1 MTQPAAAADAPR
13 RILLVDADAFFV
25 AVARMADPEGAG
37 RAKLLIVGGS
47 AQSRGVVCS
56 ASYEAR
62 KFGVRSGMPIS
73 RAVRL
78 CPQAL
83 CVPVPRKCGEMSRAI
98 GAVLARWAPVVAPA
112 SIDEWYLDMGGTEG
126 LYGGDSLAA
135 TAARIRDAV
144 RADTSLTVSIGGGT
158 NRLVAKLAVELAK
171 PKPGTGATGVH
182 VVEAGDEARFMTR
195 FALGDI
201 PGIGP
206 KAQERLERIGL
217 RTVPDVLRYERSQ
230 LERLL
235 GAEDAR
241 WLLDKARGVDH
252 SPVAE
257 REEVK
262 SMGREDT
269 FPTDLHEERDLERE
283 LQRLAI
289 RVAADLRGDGLRA
302 RTVTVTVR
310 DADFVTRQASR
321 TLDAPVESDR
331 AIARVAKELLAKL
344 RRARRVGV
352 RLLGVRLSQLGV
364 DDRAERQ
371 LGLFAGTS
379 AGETPA
385 ETERD
390 RALSQAVD
398 RLRARFGDEVVIPGT
413 LLPPKR

>member
-1 MTQPAAAADAPR
+1 MEPR

-37 RAKLLIVGGS
+37 RARLLIVGGS
-47 AQSRGVVCS
+47 AASRGVVSS

-78 CPQAL
+78 CPQAM
-83 CVPVPRKCGEMSRAI
+83 CVPVPRMCGEKSRAI

-112 SIDEWYLDMGGTEG
+112 SIDEWYLDMGGTDG
-126 LYGGDSLAA
+126 LYQGESLAA

-144 RADTSLTVSIGGGT
+144 RAETSLSVSIGGGT

-171 PKPGTGATGVH
+171 PKPGNDATGVH
-182 VVEAGDEARFMTR
+182 VVEPGDESRFMTR
-195 FALGDI
+195 FDLGDI

-206 KAQERLERIGL
+206 KAQARLARLGL
-217 RTVPDVLRYERSQ
+217 RTVPDVLAFDAAQ
-230 LERLL
+230 LGRLL
-235 GAEDAR
+235 GADDAR
-241 WLLDKARGVDH
+241 WLLAKSQGIDH

-257 REEVK
+257 RDEAK

-269 FPTDLHEERDLERE
+269 FAVDLHAEADLERE
-283 LQRLAI
+283 LQRLAL

-302 RTVTVTVR
+302 RTVTVTIR

-321 TLDAPVESDR
+321 TLDVPVESDR

-352 RLLGVRLSQLGV
+352 RLLGVRLSQLGI

-371 LGLFAGTS
+371 LGLFAGT
-379 AGETPA
+379 AAEEPAA
-385 ETERD
+385 ETDRD
-390 RALSQAVD
+390 RALSHAVD
-398 RLRARFGDEVVIPGT
+398 RLRARFGHGVVVPGT
-413 LLPPKR
+413 LLPPKK

>member
-1 MTQPAAAADAPR
+1 
-13 RILLVDADAFFV
+13 
-25 AVARMADPEGAG
+25 
-37 RAKLLIVGGS
+37 
-47 AQSRGVVCS
+47 
-56 ASYEAR
+56 
-62 KFGVRSGMPIS
+62 
-73 RAVRL
+73 
-78 CPQAL
+78 
-83 CVPVPRKCGEMSRAI
+83 
-98 GAVLARWAPVVAPA
+98 
-112 SIDEWYLDMGGTEG
+112 MGGTEA
-126 LYGGDSLAA
+126 LYAGEPLAD
-135 TAARIRDAV
+135 TAARIRESV
-144 RADTSLTVSIGGGT
+144 RAETALSVSIGGGT

-171 PKPGTGATGVH
+171 PKPGTDATGVH
-182 VVEAGDEARFMTR
+182 VVAPGDEARFMTR

-217 RTVPDVLRYERSQ
+217 RAVPDVLRYDQPQ

-241 WLLDKARGVDH
+241 WLLDKARGIDQ
-252 SPVAE
+252 SPVAV
-257 REEVK
+257 REETK

-283 LQRLAI
+283 LQRLAL

-302 RTVTVTVR
+302 RTVTVTIR

-321 TLDAPVESDR
+321 TLDDPVESDR

-371 LGLFAGTS
+371 LGLFGGGAG
-379 AGETPA
+379 GETPA
-385 ETERD
+385 ESDRD
-390 RALSQAVD
+390 RALSHAVD
-398 RLRARFGDEVVIPGT
+398 RLRARFGDGVVVPGT
-413 LLPPKR
+413 LLPPKQ